1 MNVTAKPW
9 NEFLY
14 AQLAESEAFAVEYLN
29 TALED
34 NDPVFLLKA
43 LRQVAEARGGVGELA
58 LKTGLKRARL
68 ARMLSA
74 NGNPTI
80 LSLHE
85 ILDALGL
92 QMQFTLKR
100 AA

>member
-1 MNVTAKPW
+1 MSMASKPW
-9 NEFLY
+9 NDFL
-14 AQLAESEAFAVEYLN
+14 ATQLAQSEAFAVEYLN
-29 TALED
+29 AALEED
-34 NDPVFLLKA
+34 DPIFLLKA

-58 LKTGLKRARL
+58 QKTGLKRASL

-74 NGNPTI
+74 HGNPTI

>member
-1 MNVTAKPW
+1 MSMTTKPW
-9 NEFLY
+9 NDFLY
-14 AQLAESEAFAVEYLN
+14 SQLADSETFAVEYLN

-34 NDPVFLLKA
+34 NDPAFLLKA

-58 LKTGLKRARL
+58 QKTGLKRASL
-68 ARMLSA
+68 TRMLSE
-74 NGNPTI
+74 NGNPTMV
-80 LSLHE
+80 SFHE

>member
-1 MNVTAKPW
+1 MSMASKPW
-9 NEFLY
+9 NDFLT
-14 AQLAESEAFAVEYLN
+14 AQLAQSEAFAVEYLN
-29 TALED
+29 AALEED
-34 NDPVFLLKA
+34 DPAFLLKA

-58 LKTGLKRARL
+58 QKTGLKQASL

-74 NGNPTI
+74 NGNPTMV
-80 LSLHE
+80 SFHE